1 MSLETPS
8 HENVTIMLKEITT
21 KLQMINAEVMAHRT
35 INLDDYEDLYDMY
48 HFVAKRTTFSTNEL
62 NMLAEEIG
70 KITIAQK

>member
-8 HENVTIMLKEITT
+8 HENVTIMLKEITA

-48 HFVAKRTTFSTNEL
+48 NFVTKRTTFSTNEL

-70 KITIAQK
+70 KITISQK